1 MISHKQL
8 LKTFDYRDGDLFY
21 RTSPNRKT
29 PVGKKAGYPGGN
41 NGAYWIISFKERTY
55 LAHRLI
61 WFYHTGRWPRDQ
73 IDHRDGN
80 PRNNRIQNLRECSD
94 AENKQNL
101 GDRRRNNPYT
111 GVYQRRNCGLY
122 EARIVVN
129 KKQHALGYFK
139 TPEAARDAYLAAKRI
154 YHTFNPVPR

>member
-1 MISHKQL
+1 MISHKEL
-8 LKTFDYRDGDLFY
+8 LETFEYRDGNLFW
-21 RTSPNRKT
+21 RIKPRKGVAIGT
-29 PVGKKAGYPGGN
+29 RAGYAGAN
-41 NGAYWIISFKERTY
+41 NGQYWIIGFKERTY

-73 IDHRDGN
+73 IDHQDGN

-101 GDRRRNNPYT
+101 GDRRRSNPYT
-111 GVYQRRNCGLY
+111 GVYQRRDCGLY
-122 EARIVVN
+122 EARITVN
-129 KKQHALGYFK
+129 KQQHALGYFE

-154 YHTFNPVPR
+154 HHSFNPVPR